1 MNVENV
7 ELKELKDAVKALNE
21 ADILETKIKVIGV
34 SKEKLAADLT
44 DIVSQMVE
52 NSIEIPEG
60 VMDVYN
66 VLTAEAAEEE
76 AVEAAPAKPK
86 IGAKKA
92 ATAAPAPAPAAKA
105 EKAPKAEKAEKAPK
119 EKKTGAP
126 NKGPMSRPKDFADVK
141 ARLENPTNPT
151 QAFDSLCL
159 TGGSPKELIGQFA
172 EIVKESFPDFG
183 GFKTETSINSHIG
196 YREEH
201 GWKYEKKGDKIKLV
215 GFTA

>member
-7 ELKELKDAVKALNE
+7 ELKDLKDAVKALNE

-66 VLTAEAAEEE
+66 ALTAEAGEAAAEETPP
-76 AVEAAPAKPK
+76 AAAAPAKPK

-92 ATAAPAPAPAAKA
+92 AAPAAAAKPA
-105 EKAPKAEKAEKAPK
+105 KAEKAPK

-126 NKGPMSRPKDFADVK
+126 KTGPMSRPKDFADVK
-141 ARLENPTNPT
+141 ARLANPTNPT
-151 QAFDSLCL
+151 QAFDALCL

-172 EIVKESFPDFG
+172 EIVKESYPSFV